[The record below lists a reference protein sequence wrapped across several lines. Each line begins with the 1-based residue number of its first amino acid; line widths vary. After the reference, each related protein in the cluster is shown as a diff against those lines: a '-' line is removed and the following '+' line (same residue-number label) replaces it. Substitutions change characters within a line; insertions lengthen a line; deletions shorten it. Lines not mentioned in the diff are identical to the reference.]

1 MFKSLRYTNKI
12 KTVFAYHKNEDD
24 FHVGSRSQKHNEID
38 FETVKIK
45 WPERLRSWIRMILIF
60 AWIC

>member
-1 MFKSLRYTNKI
+1 MFKSMRSTNKI

-38 FETVKIK
+38 FVTVKIK
-45 WPERLRSWIRMILIF
+45 
-60 AWIC
+60 

>member
-24 FHVGSRSQKHNEID
+24 FHVGSGSQKHNR
-38 FETVKIK
+38 FRNSQNKVTRKIK
-45 WPERLRSWIRMILIF
+45 VLN
-60 AWIC
+60 

>member
-1 MFKSLRYTNKI
+1 MFKSMRSTNKI

-45 WPERLRSWIRMILIF
+45 
-60 AWIC
+60 